1 MLSHDGIPEDP
12 HALSSQKMKA
22 KCETKSPKR
31 TKWKKEFLLFF
42 SKKPKKKLNRWIMS
56 ANSWNINGPNFS
68 TVHTE
73 GYKNIYCFNFIVKI
87 NCKKIKKYFLCSRLN
102 WFVSSEKL
110 LNRFQS
116 NVSIKKVCPSYKNL
130 LAFLLVSL
138 VWK

>member
-1 MLSHDGIPEDP
+1 MEFQKTLMYFLSKNESEMRDKIPKTNKI
-12 HALSSQKMKA
+12 QN
-22 KCETKSPKR
+22 
-31 TKWKKEFLLFF
+31 EFLLYF
-42 SKKPKKKLNRWIMS
+42 SKNPKRKLNRWIMS
-56 ANSWNINGPNFS
+56 ANSWNINGPHFS
-68 TVHTE
+68 TVHNE

-87 NCKKIKKYFLCSRLN
+87 NCKKIKKYFLCSLLN
-102 WFVSSEKL
+102 WFVSSETL